1 MFTLIVLQGYV
12 TVDFLFK
19 YPTHIYLVSFTQG
32 LNIRIRKI
40 NSENKQRIHDVL
52 LTDLQRRIFKQYN
65 ERKDEF
71 NITDEDYDVTQT
83 LLVDSVLHCETL
95 NDVNE
100 LLCNN
105 VDLFDD
111 YDSINVFT
119 LDGTMNYIFKLLR

>member
-1 MFTLIVLQGYV
+1 MKITHTNRQAIHNVLI
-12 TVDFLFK
+12 
-19 YPTHIYLVSFTQG
+19 
-32 LNIRIRKI
+32 
-40 NSENKQRIHDVL
+40 
-52 LTDLQRRIFKQYN
+52 TDIQRRLFKQYN
-65 ERKDEF
+65 ARKDEF
-71 NITDEDYDVTQT
+71 NITDEDYDVQQT

-100 LLCNN
+100 LLCSN

>member
-1 MFTLIVLQGYV
+1 M
-12 TVDFLFK
+12 
-19 YPTHIYLVSFTQG
+19 
-32 LNIRIRKI
+32 KI
-40 NSENKQRIHDVL
+40 AIENKQRIHDVL
-52 LTDLQRRIFKQYN
+52 LSDLQRRIFKQYN

-71 NITDEDYDVTQT
+71 NLTDEDYDVQQT

-105 VDLFDD
+105 VDLFTD